1 MNIYLCREKLKYWI
15 FTKKELY
22 SIMKLQ
28 NIDKEVDGMK
38 KRAGILCLTGAL
50 ALSFAVFIACSG
62 GGKTEG
68 NKSEGDKTDSDKTY
82 KISVT
87 DDAEFKDY
95 YDVALS
101 AQESKVGETVTATVE
116 DKFGFL
122 DPTAYFNGTACT
134 EGAADGEFT
143 FAMPSSDVT
152 LTLEFGI
159 DDVEENNGMKWGLT
173 PPLTAGSG
181 QIVEFTVTFGTTYV
195 SNSTYATSAGELGM
209 TYIRLLSTNEEV
221 FPPKAVYRIRPIE
234 TGAPY
239 ASAVGATIIINCANV
254 SKGTTKL
261 IFLDKQNNR
270 AITYN
275 LTVE

>member
-1 MNIYLCREKLKYWI
+1 
-15 FTKKELY
+15 
-22 SIMKLQ
+22 
-28 NIDKEVDGMK
+28 MK
-38 KRAGILCLTGAL
+38 KRAVILFLTGVFAI
-50 ALSFAVFIACSG
+50 SFAAFAACSG
-62 GGKTEG
+62 GGKTE
-68 NKSEGDKTDSDKTY
+68 DDKTY
-82 KISVT
+82 KISIT
-87 DDAEFKDY
+87 DDAELKEY

-101 AQESKVGETVTATVE
+101 AQECKVGETVTVTVE

-122 DPTAYFNGTACT
+122 DPTVYYNGTACDR
-134 EGAADGEFT
+134 GAADGEFT
-143 FAMPSSDVT
+143 FAMPSADVT

-159 DDVEENNGMKWGLT
+159 EDVEENNGMEWGLT
-173 PPLTAGSG
+173 PTLTAGSS
-181 QIVEFTVTFGTTYV
+181 QIIEFTVTFGTTYV

-221 FPPKAVYRIRPIE
+221 FPPNAVYRIRPIE

-254 SKGTTKL
+254 SKGTTTL

>member
-1 MNIYLCREKLKYWI
+1 
-15 FTKKELY
+15 
-22 SIMKLQ
+22 MKSQ
-28 NIDKEVDGMK
+28 NIDKEVDDMK
-38 KRAGILCLTGAL
+38 KRAGILFLTGAL
-50 ALSFAVFIACSG
+50 AISFAAFVACSG
-62 GGKTEG
+62 GGNAED
-68 NKSEGDKTDSDKTY
+68 NKSKDDKTY

-87 DDAEFKDY
+87 DNAEFKEY
-95 YDVALS
+95 YEVTLS
-101 AQESKVGETVTATVE
+101 AQESKVGETVTVTVE
-116 DKFGFL
+116 DRFGFL
-122 DPTAYFNGTACT
+122 APMVYFNGTACT
-134 EGAADGEFT
+134 EGSADGEFT

-159 DDVEENNGMKWGLT
+159 EDVEENNGMKWGLT

-181 QIVEFTVTFGTTYV
+181 QIAEFTVTFGTTYV

-239 ASAVGATIIINCANV
+239 ANASGATILINCTNI

-275 LTVE
+275 LTIE

>member
-1 MNIYLCREKLKYWI
+1 
-15 FTKKELY
+15 
-22 SIMKLQ
+22 
-28 NIDKEVDGMK
+28 MK
-38 KRAGILCLTGAL
+38 KRAGMLCLTGVL
-50 ALSFAVFIACSG
+50 ALSFAAFAACSG
-62 GGKTEG
+62 GEG
-68 NKSEGDKTDSDKTY
+68 TEGDKSVGEKTY

-87 DDAEFKDY
+87 DDAVFKEY

-101 AQESKVGETVTATVE
+101 AQESKAGETVTVTVE

-122 DPTAYFNGTACT
+122 APTVYFNGTACT

-143 FAMPSSDVT
+143 FSMPSSDVT

-159 DDVEENNGMKWGLT
+159 DDVKENNGMRWVLT
-173 PPLTAGSG
+173 PPLTAGTG
-181 QIVEFTVTFGTTYV
+181 QIVQFTVDFGTTYV

-221 FPPKAVYRIRPIE
+221 FPANAVYRIRPIE

-239 ASAVGATIIINCANV
+239 ASASGATIIINCANV
-254 SKGTTKL
+254 SAGTSTL
-261 IFLDKQNNR
+261 IFLDKQNSR